1 MRKWIALLLL
11 VPGISFA
18 AGSNHPLDDPNIDL
32 TDKASLQNGAK
43 IFMNYCLGCHQ
54 MQYQRYQRTF
64 NDLGI
69 PEDLGQQYLQFTGEK
84 VSDYITTPMPAEDA
98 ATWFGA
104 PPPDLTLVARVR
116 SPEWIYTYLRT
127 FYVDE
132 SKTFGVNNLVFPNV
146 GMPHV
151 LEPLQGTPTKVYREK
166 MVDGSMQKT
175 EVFDIVTPGNGKL
188 SDDEYDEAIRDLVNF
203 LEYTGEPTR
212 LKSESIGKKVLVFIL
227 IFFVLAYLLKKEYW
241 RGLK

>member
-1 MRKWIALLLL
+1 MKKWIALLLF
-11 VPGISFA
+11 VPGIAFA
-18 AGSNHPLDDPNIDL
+18 AGSNHPLDPVKIDL
-32 TDKASLQNGAK
+32 KDQASLQNGAK

-69 PEDLGQQYLQFTGEK
+69 PEDLGEQYLRFTGEK
-84 VSDYITTPMPAEDA
+84 VSDYITTPMPAEDSA
-98 ATWFGA
+98 GWFGA

-151 LEPLQGTPTKVYREK
+151 LEGLQGTPRLSYENVMIDGAMTDRANGLVT
-166 MVDGSMQKT
+166 DGNGSMN
-175 EVFDIVTPGNGKL
+175 EV
-188 SDDEYDEAIRDLVNF
+188 EYDEAIRDLVNF
-203 LEYTGEPTR
+203 LEYSGEPSR
-212 LKSESIGKKVLVFIL
+212 LQSEAIGRNVLIFIA
-227 IFFVLAYLLKKEYW
+227 IFFVLALLLKKEYW
-241 RGLK
+241 RDVK